1 MIEICSYT
9 IATKEAQQRFQERK
23 KQKLEERKIF
33 EHKNLNGPTQ
43 TITIMADIGNG
54 PYAWSKDASD
64 DSRDVGSMIADAY
77 SGFGGKPLVSEALE
91 MEFRHWIIY
100 FENNCYD
107 FNSNP
112 YVSPNFDW
120 LEFNRQG
127 KEMARCLYLE
137 LKGKYRIIYQ
147 KPSEDPGSEE
157 HRKVEILPNN

>member
-33 EHKNLNGPTQ
+33 EHKNTKSPAQ

-54 PYAWSKDASD
+54 PYAWIKVASD
-64 DSRDVGSMIADAY
+64 ESRYVGSMIADAY
-77 SGFGGKPLVSEALE
+77 SGFGGDPLVSDALE

-100 FENNCYD
+100 FENYCYD
-107 FNSNP
+107 CNADP
-112 YVSPNFDW
+112 YISSTFDW
-120 LEFNRQG
+120 MEFNRQG

-137 LKGKYRIIYQ
+137 LNGKYKIIYQ

-157 HRKVEILPNN
+157 YRKVEILPNN

>member
-1 MIEICSYT
+1 MIEIDRYT
-9 IATKEAQQRFQERK
+9 IANQAAWKRFQERK
-23 KQKLEERKIF
+23 KEKIEEIELFDHKIS
-33 EHKNLNGPTQ
+33 NSPTQ

-54 PYAWSKDASD
+54 PYAWIKDASD
-64 DSRDVGSMIADAY
+64 DSRYVGPMIADAY

-107 FNSNP
+107 FNANP
-112 YVSPNFDW
+112 YVSSNFDW

-127 KEMARCLYLE
+127 KEMARCLYFE

-147 KPSEDPGSEE
+147 KPGEDPGSEKC
-157 HRKVEILPNN
+157 RKVEILPNN

>member
-33 EHKNLNGPTQ
+33 EHKNTKSPAQ

-54 PYAWSKDASD
+54 PYAWIKVASD
-64 DSRDVGSMIADAY
+64 ESRYVGSMIADAY
-77 SGFGGKPLVSEALE
+77 SGFGGDPLVSDALE

-100 FENNCYD
+100 FENYCYD
-107 FNSNP
+107 FNADP
-112 YVSPNFDW
+112 YISSTFDW
-120 LEFNRQG
+120 MEFNRQG

-137 LKGKYRIIYQ
+137 LNGKYKIIYQ

-157 HRKVEILPNN
+157 YRKVEILPNN